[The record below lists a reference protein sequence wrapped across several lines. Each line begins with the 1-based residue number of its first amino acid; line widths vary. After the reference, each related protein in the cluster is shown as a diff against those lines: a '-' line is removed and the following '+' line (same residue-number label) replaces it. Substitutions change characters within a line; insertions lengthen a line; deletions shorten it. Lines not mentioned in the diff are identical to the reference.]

1 MLVKKLLEPKL
12 DSQPKRPLLQQV
24 QTPTAPFCVYS
35 DLGST
40 TCEGCQHSV
49 MLIKPV
55 DHQVSWANMRKKAPW
70 PWEGERQEHFD
81 SRIDM
86 PECRDGLTCLDID
99 NC

>member
-1 MLVKKLLEPKL
+1 
-12 DSQPKRPLLQQV
+12 
-24 QTPTAPFCVYS
+24 
-35 DLGST
+35 
-40 TCEGCQHSV
+40 

>member
-1 MLVKKLLEPKL
+1 MLVRKLLEPNN
-12 DSQPKRPLLQQV
+12 
-24 QTPTAPFCVYS
+24 TFCVSS

-40 TCEGCQHSV
+40 ICEGCQHSV

-55 DHQVSWANMRKKAPW
+55 DHQVSWANMRKKASW

-81 SRIDM
+81 GRIDM
-86 PECRDGLTCLDID
+86 LERRDGLTCLDID